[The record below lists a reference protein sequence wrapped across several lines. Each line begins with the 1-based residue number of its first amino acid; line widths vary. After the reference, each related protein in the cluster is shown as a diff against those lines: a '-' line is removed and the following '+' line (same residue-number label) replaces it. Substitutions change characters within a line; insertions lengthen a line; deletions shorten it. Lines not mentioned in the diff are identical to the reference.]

1 MRLAALW
8 GLWKRLWGYGFVWD
22 GLFMEVNYKQ
32 YLYKCGLQ
40 EKQREN
46 FTFGNDIFLEKERR
60 KLEMEAV
67 D

>member
-1 MRLAALW
+1 
-8 GLWKRLWGYGFVWD
+8 
-22 GLFMEVNYKQ
+22 MEVNYKQ